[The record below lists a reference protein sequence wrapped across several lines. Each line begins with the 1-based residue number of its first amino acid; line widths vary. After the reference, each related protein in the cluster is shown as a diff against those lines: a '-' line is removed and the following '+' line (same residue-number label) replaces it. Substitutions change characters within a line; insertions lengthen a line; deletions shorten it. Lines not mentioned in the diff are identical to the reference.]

1 MQVLIAEALNQEQR
15 SIASFR
21 EKGCDGSS
29 WVGWGERQSAHGTE
43 KWGPAPVN
51 LATATHYTQE
61 IGLWLYVAVSFRK
74 TRSYASAVQHRV
86 AWLNA
91 LLHAFPKWA

>member
-21 EKGCDGSS
+21 EKGCDRSS

-43 KWGPAPVN
+43 KWGPEPVN
-51 LATATHYTQE
+51 LVPATHYTQE
-61 IGLWLYVAVSFRK
+61 IALRLYSAVSFLK
-74 TRSYASAVQHRV
+74 TRSYASRV
-86 AWLNA
+86 
-91 LLHAFPKWA
+91 